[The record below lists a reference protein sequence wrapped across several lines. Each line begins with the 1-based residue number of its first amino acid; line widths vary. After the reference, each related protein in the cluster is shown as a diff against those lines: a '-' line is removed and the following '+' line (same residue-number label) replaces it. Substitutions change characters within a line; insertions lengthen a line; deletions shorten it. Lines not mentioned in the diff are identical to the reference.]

1 VYGRLEPAALK
12 HRSTA
17 RPHFSYIRDPKL
29 ANGTLARHGPTVKK
43 RNFQLNAIGLQITRK
58 Y

>member
-29 ANGTLARHGPTVKK
+29 ANKTLAHHGPTVKNEFSIE
-43 RNFQLNAIGLQITRK
+43 RNRPPDNP
-58 Y
+58 